1 MSPKAEN
8 KVVPEGSK
16 AKTSDTMRLDTG
28 TSDFRPAKAVDHYE
42 VNPDY
47 AKSLDAAGLS
57 LTSLDDTGER
67 VETIEIK
74 GGSSFFVGLQ
84 SHS

>member
-8 KVVPEGSK
+8 KVMPEGSK

-28 TSDFRPAKAVDHYE
+28 TSDFRP
-42 VNPDY
+42 
-47 AKSLDAAGLS
+47 DAAGLS
-57 LTSLDDTGER
+57 LTSLDDRGER

-74 GGSSFFVGLQ
+74 GGSPFFVGLQ
-84 SHS
+84 SHSKLISKGHTMLWR

>member
-8 KVVPEGSK
+8 KVMPEGSK

-28 TSDFRPAKAVDHYE
+28 PSDFRP
-42 VNPDY
+42 
-47 AKSLDAAGLS
+47 DAAGLS
-57 LTSLDDTGER
+57 LTSLDDRGER

-84 SHS
+84 SHSKLISKGHTMLWR